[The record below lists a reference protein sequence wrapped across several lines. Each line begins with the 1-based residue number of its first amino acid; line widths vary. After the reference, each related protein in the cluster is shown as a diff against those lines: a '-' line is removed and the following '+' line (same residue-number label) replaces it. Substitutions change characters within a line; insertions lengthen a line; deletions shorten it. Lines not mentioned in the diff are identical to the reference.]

1 MSMNS
6 NGPDKSGENC
16 TAGVPA
22 KAFERILFFTDFSES
37 SDRAFGYALDLATKN
52 PGAELF
58 LLHVVPESE
67 SQFWKTYIYE
77 VDDVDT
83 KAKSDINHK
92 IEEAYLSRKPE
103 QIQMNVHF
111 RVGKDVQEILDFAQ
125 EQRIDLIVLARQGS
139 SSLENAF
146 FGSVSEKVVK
156 KAHCPVLVVPKE

>member
-1 MSMNS
+1 MSTDS
-6 NGPDKSGENC
+6 NASSQPPR
-16 TAGVPA
+16 AG
-22 KAFERILFFTDFSES
+22 FERILFFTDFSET
-37 SDRAFGYALDLATKN
+37 SDKAFSFAVHLAEAN
-52 PGAELF
+52 EGAELF